1 MIANLSQLKK
11 KLTEGAEFDVVAHC
25 RPEVVG
31 ERRRVN
37 YANTVG
43 FYSAIP
49 SEPDSK
55 TTKANGGKG
64 SFLDWGK
71 AAFWE
76 FNDGVCTLYNGI
88 NKNPENLVIAIKPL

>member
-1 MIANLSQLKK
+1 MITNLSQLKK
-11 KLTEGAEFDVVAHC
+11 SLVKGAEFDVVAHC

-43 FYSAIP
+43 IYSIVP
-49 SEPDSK
+49 SEPNGK

-64 SFLDWGK
+64 SLLNWSK
-71 AAFWE
+71 ASFWD
-76 FNDGVCTLYNGI
+76 FKDGICTLYGDI
-88 NKNPENLVIAIKPL
+88 KKTPESLIVAIKLI